1 MRWERGELR
10 RKQRN
15 HQREGVRE
23 QACTC
28 RGVREK
34 GKDTGV
40 ERPRRDGGPGRGQS
54 AVGPR
59 WALALEKRWYQQNL
73 LK

>member
-1 MRWERGELR
+1 MAVTQRSKLQFYSTTLHKAHVIGETSYKL
-10 RKQRN
+10 
-15 HQREGVRE
+15 
-23 QACTC
+23 
-28 RGVREK
+28 
-34 GKDTGV
+34 KDTGV

>member
-1 MRWERGELR
+1 MGKRRLR

-15 HQREGVRE
+15 HLREGVRE
-23 QACTC
+23 QAGPC

-34 GKDTGV
+34 GEDTGG

-54 AVGPR
+54 AVRPH
-59 WALALEKRWYQQNL
+59 WALALGKRWYQQNL